1 MRWETGR
8 GLFLRKGE
16 IMEILRAANAEIAM
30 RRILQAAVSEKASDV
45 HLEPCREFVLVRFRI
60 DGTLTER
67 YRLPPDMA
75 AGLSVRAKVLGGM
88 DVGENRIP
96 QDGSFSEIR
105 DEKNTDF
112 RLSVMPSVYGETI
125 VIRILSGQMDFIEK
139 NELGMLPLQ
148 KKIFRTKI
156 GKKSGMILTTGPT
169 GSGKTS
175 TLYAALK
182 LVCRPE
188 ISVISVEDPVEYR
201 IPGITQVEVNEKAG
215 LTFEKGLRSLVRQD
229 PDVVMIGEIRDR
241 ETAEI
246 AVHAA
251 LTGHLVLSTLHTN
264 DAVSA
269 PARLTDMGIPPYL
282 LSASLSLI
290 ISQRLVK
297 KLCPACRK
305 EMVITRE
312 MAEEKLFPEAFIGR
326 RAYMAKGCDHCRGKG
341 ADGRTGVFEMLE
353 IGKEERR
360 LLHENAAAEEFSE
373 CMRKQGQYS
382 LKESLLRLIESG
394 AVPPEEAALLWE

>member
-1 MRWETGR
+1 
-8 GLFLRKGE
+8 
-16 IMEILRAANAEIAM
+16 
-30 RRILQAAVSEKASDV
+30 
-45 HLEPCREFVLVRFRI
+45 
-60 DGTLTER
+60 
-67 YRLPPDMA
+67 
-75 AGLSVRAKVLGGM
+75 
-88 DVGENRIP
+88 
-96 QDGSFSEIR
+96 
-105 DEKNTDF
+105 
-112 RLSVMPSVYGETI
+112 
-125 VIRILSGQMDFIEK
+125 MDFIEK

-215 LTFEKGLRSLVRQD
+215 LTFERGLRSLVRQD

-251 LTGHLVLSTLHTN
+251 LTGHLVLSTLPYERCRIGACSPDRYGHS
-264 DAVSA
+264 AVSA
-269 PARLTDMGIPPYL
+269 LRVAVPYHF
-282 LSASLSLI
+282 SKACE
-290 ISQRLVK
+290 

-312 MAEEKLFPEAFIGR
+312 MTEEKLFPEAFIGR
-326 RAYMAKGCDHCRGKG
+326 RAYMAKGCDHCRGKVQ
-341 ADGRTGVFEMLE
+341 TGGPVF
-353 IGKEERR
+353 
-360 LLHENAAAEEFSE
+360 
-373 CMRKQGQYS
+373 
-382 LKESLLRLIESG
+382 
-394 AVPPEEAALLWE
+394 

>member
-1 MRWETGR
+1 
-8 GLFLRKGE
+8 
-16 IMEILRAANAEIAM
+16 MEILRAANAEIAM

-67 YRLPPDMA
+67 YRLPPDMS

-96 QDGSFSEIR
+96 QDGSFSEIK
-105 DEKNTDF
+105 DERNTDF

-215 LTFEKGLRSLVRQD
+215 LTFEKDS
-229 PDVVMIGEIRDR
+229 
-241 ETAEI
+241 
-246 AVHAA
+246 
-251 LTGHLVLSTLHTN
+251 VLLCG
-264 DAVSA
+264 
-269 PARLTDMGIPPYL
+269 RIP
-282 LSASLSLI
+282 
-290 ISQRLVK
+290 
-297 KLCPACRK
+297 
-305 EMVITRE
+305 M
-312 MAEEKLFPEAFIGR
+312 
-326 RAYMAKGCDHCRGKG
+326 
-341 ADGRTGVFEMLE
+341 
-353 IGKEERR
+353 
-360 LLHENAAAEEFSE
+360 
-373 CMRKQGQYS
+373 
-382 LKESLLRLIESG
+382 
-394 AVPPEEAALLWE
+394 W

>member
-105 DEKNTDF
+105 EGKNTDF

-139 NELGMLPLQ
+139 NELGMIPLQ

-241 ETAEI
+241 ETAEM

-251 LTGHLVLSTLHTN
+251 LTGHLVHASYERCRIG
-264 DAVSA
+264 AC
-269 PARLTDMGIPPYL
+269 PPDRYGH
-282 LSASLSLI
+282 S
-290 ISQRLVK
+290 
-297 KLCPACRK
+297 
-305 EMVITRE
+305 
-312 MAEEKLFPEAFIGR
+312 
-326 RAYMAKGCDHCRGKG
+326 
-341 ADGRTGVFEMLE
+341 
-353 IGKEERR
+353 
-360 LLHENAAAEEFSE
+360 
-373 CMRKQGQYS
+373 
-382 LKESLLRLIESG
+382 
-394 AVPPEEAALLWE
+394 AVPAFRVAVPHHFSKACEKTLSRLPEGNGHYKRNGGRKVVS

>member
-1 MRWETGR
+1 M
-8 GLFLRKGE
+8 
-16 IMEILRAANAEIAM
+16 
-30 RRILQAAVSEKASDV
+30 
-45 HLEPCREFVLVRFRI
+45 
-60 DGTLTER
+60 
-67 YRLPPDMA
+67 
-75 AGLSVRAKVLGGM
+75 
-88 DVGENRIP
+88 
-96 QDGSFSEIR
+96 
-105 DEKNTDF
+105 
-112 RLSVMPSVYGETI
+112 
-125 VIRILSGQMDFIEK
+125 
-139 NELGMLPLQ
+139 
-148 KKIFRTKI
+148 
-156 GKKSGMILTTGPT
+156 
-169 GSGKTS
+169 
-175 TLYAALK
+175 
-182 LVCRPE
+182 
-188 ISVISVEDPVEYR
+188 EYR

-305 EMVITRE
+305 EMVITGE

-326 RAYMAKGCDHCRGKG
+326 RAYMAKGCDHCRGKS
-341 ADGRTGVFEMLE
+341 ADGRTGIFEMLE

-360 LLHENAAAEEFSE
+360 LLHENAAAEAFSE

-382 LKESLLRLIESG
+382 LKESLLRLMESG

>member
-1 MRWETGR
+1 MPRISCALCRCKKKGLRRETGR

-67 YRLPPDMA
+67 YRLPLDMA

-215 LTFEKGLRSLVRQD
+215 LTFERGLRSLVRQD

-251 LTGHLVLSTLHTN
+251 LTGHLVLSTLHSSTGGAVQLN
-264 DAVSA
+264 VAEAIDIKATAGNGGKLNWLELESEGLLTATGAVQSAAGKGGEALAAGIDNRGGSSNVTAKDIKIMAIGGSGGTSAYRLENVSEADAA
-269 PARLTDMGIPPYL
+269 IPG
-282 LSASLSLI
+282 
-290 ISQRLVK
+290 
-297 KLCPACRK
+297 
-305 EMVITRE
+305 
-312 MAEEKLFPEAFIGR
+312 FGIGR
-326 RAYMAKGCDHCRGKG
+326 NPVFPLDRQLKYDIVTDRG
-341 ADGRTGVFEMLE
+341 FP
-353 IGKEERR
+353 
-360 LLHENAAAEEFSE
+360 S
-373 CMRKQGQYS
+373 S
-382 LKESLLRLIESG
+382 
-394 AVPPEEAALLWE
+394 

>member
-1 MRWETGR
+1 
-8 GLFLRKGE
+8 
-16 IMEILRAANAEIAM
+16 MEILRAANAEIAM

-105 DEKNTDF
+105 EGKNTDF

-188 ISVISVEDPVEYR
+188 ITLISGR
-201 IPGITQVEVNEKAG
+201 HTS
-215 LTFEKGLRSLVRQD
+215 FS
-229 PDVVMIGEIRDR
+229 
-241 ETAEI
+241 
-246 AVHAA
+246 AA
-251 LTGHLVLSTLHTN
+251 
-264 DAVSA
+264 
-269 PARLTDMGIPPYL
+269 
-282 LSASLSLI
+282 
-290 ISQRLVK
+290 
-297 KLCPACRK
+297 
-305 EMVITRE
+305 
-312 MAEEKLFPEAFIGR
+312 
-326 RAYMAKGCDHCRGKG
+326 
-341 ADGRTGVFEMLE
+341 
-353 IGKEERR
+353 
-360 LLHENAAAEEFSE
+360 
-373 CMRKQGQYS
+373 
-382 LKESLLRLIESG
+382 
-394 AVPPEEAALLWE
+394 

>member
-1 MRWETGR
+1 
-8 GLFLRKGE
+8 
-16 IMEILRAANAEIAM
+16 MEILRAANAEIAM

-105 DEKNTDF
+105 EGKNTDF

-246 AVHAA
+246 AIHAA

-290 ISQRLVK
+290 ISQRLVRNSVP
-297 KLCPACRK
+297 PAGRK
-305 EMVITRE
+305 WSLQEKWR
-312 MAEEKLFPEAFIGR
+312 EKLFPEAFIGR
-326 RAYMAKGCDHCRGKG
+326 RAYMAKGCDHCKGKG

-382 LKESLLRLIESG
+382 LKESLLRLMESG

>member
-1 MRWETGR
+1 
-8 GLFLRKGE
+8 
-16 IMEILRAANAEIAM
+16 
-30 RRILQAAVSEKASDV
+30 
-45 HLEPCREFVLVRFRI
+45 
-60 DGTLTER
+60 
-67 YRLPPDMA
+67 
-75 AGLSVRAKVLGGM
+75 
-88 DVGENRIP
+88 
-96 QDGSFSEIR
+96 
-105 DEKNTDF
+105 
-112 RLSVMPSVYGETI
+112 MPSVYGETI
-125 VIRILSGQMDFIEK
+125 VIRILSGQVDFIEK

-269 PARLTDMGIPPYL
+269 PARLIDMGIPPYL

-297 KLCPACRK
+297 
-305 EMVITRE
+305 
-312 MAEEKLFPEAFIGR
+312 
-326 RAYMAKGCDHCRGKG
+326 
-341 ADGRTGVFEMLE
+341 
-353 IGKEERR
+353 
-360 LLHENAAAEEFSE
+360 NS
-373 CMRKQGQYS
+373 
-382 LKESLLRLIESG
+382 
-394 AVPPEEAALLWE
+394 VPPAGRKWSLQEKWRKKSCFLKRLSGDGHTWQRAVIIAGGKAQTGGPVFLKCWK